1 MRITAKR
8 QRIWAETGVSL
19 DEVAVS
25 FYNADGSARDFNKVI
40 AEISEGLA
48 FMDDEHANATLKE
61 LAGSY
66 GQVALRALSASG
78 GIEDMQDKMSQQRSA
93 AEVAQ
98 TQMETMQARLDSF
111 GSSMETLA
119 IKVLSPLIENVL
131 TPFILFLTDGL
142 NAFNAWLDTDDA
154 QAAIAAISAGFQH
167 ALDAVQV
174 FWTLIQN
181 VVALSAALWRGDW
194 TEAFKIAVRTV
205 IEFINGVIGL
215 LETLYRAMLG
225 FIQRVL
231 NSMIR
236 FVNDALQALPDFLK
250 DNVYHLTGGQID
262 IKQGKLIQ
270 EVAFADNFSLP
281 RVQLPAFAQ
290 RGRPLRRSST

>member
-1 MRITAKR
+1 MA
-8 QRIWAETGVSL
+8 
-19 DEVAVS
+19 
-25 FYNADGSARDFNKVI
+25 ARDFNEVI
-40 AEISEGLA
+40 SEISEALA
-48 FMDDEHANATLKE
+48 FFSDEDANAILKD

-66 GQVALRALSASG
+66 GQVAARALVASG
-78 GIEDMQDKMSQQRSA
+78 GIDDMQETMEDQRSA
-93 AEVAQ
+93 AEVAE
-98 TQMETMQARLDSF
+98 TQMDTLQARVDSF

-119 IKVLSPLIENVL
+119 IKVLTPLIDNVL
-131 TPFILFLTDGL
+131 KPFTEFLTDGL

-154 QAAIAAISAGFQH
+154 QAALAAVGAAFEH
-167 ALDAVQV
+167 VWAVVQV
-174 FWTLIQN
+174 WWTLMQN
-181 VVALSAALWRGDW
+181 VIALMGALFRGDW

-270 EVAFADNFSLP
+270 EVGFADDFSLP

-290 RGRPLRRSST
+290 GAAASPTVINVNVQPTTLIGDPDAVAGDINELMRRGLIG